1 MTKPSA
7 HDRDLTRPAD
17 LTHKGGTGASRE
29 QRPLFVDRCPPCNA
43 ACPAGEDI
51 QGWLALAQ
59 AGRYREAWE
68 LILDANPLPAVHG
81 RVCYHPCE
89 GSCNRAQLDTTV
101 SIHAVERF
109 LGDRALAEGWTPTP
123 GKSTGKRVLIVGAGP
138 SGLSAAYHL
147 ARRGHAV
154 EVRDAEPAPGGMMRY
169 GIPAYRLPRDILDGE
184 IGRIAA
190 MGVTFTPN
198 HRIED
203 LEREW
208 KDGAFDAVFVAV
220 GAHLSK
226 RIDIPSRDAVRMVD
240 ALTVLREVERGEKP
254 LLGRRVAIYGGGNT
268 AMDAARSVLRLG
280 YEPLI
285 VYRRD
290 YKNMTALPFEADE
303 AIEEGVRVHW
313 LRSIASVDQNVLRVE
328 VMEIGED
335 GKPRGTG
342 RYEEIEADAVVLAVG
357 QDSDTGFLTTV
368 EGVAL
373 RSDGTVEIDAR
384 QMTGRAG
391 LFAGGDMVPADRSVT
406 VAVGHG
412 KDAAR
417 SIDAW
422 LRGAAYDRVVRV
434 AEATFD
440 TLHLRYFADVTQR
453 AQERIGVEARRA
465 GFGEVVHG
473 LTDAQAQFEA
483 QRCLSCG
490 NCFECDGCVAACP
503 EDAVLKLGVGQRYR
517 YDYDRCTGCA
527 ACYEQCPCGAIAMI
541 PEPSAP

>member
-1 MTKPSA
+1 VTKPSA

-29 QRPLFVDRCPPCNA
+29 RRPLFVDRWPPCNA

-68 LILDANPLPAVHG
+68 TILDANPLPAVHG

-89 GSCNRAQLDTTV
+89 SSCNRQQLDATV

-109 LGDRALAEGWTPTP
+109 LGDRALVEGWVPTAGEP
-123 GKSTGKRVLIVGAGP
+123 SGKRVLVVGAGP

-147 ARRGHAV
+147 ARLGHAV
-154 EVRDAEPAPGGMMRY
+154 EVRDAEPMPGGMMRY
-169 GIPAYRLPRDILDGE
+169 GIPAYRLPREVLDGE
-184 IGRIAA
+184 IARIAA
-190 MGVTFTPN
+190 MGVVFTPD

-208 KDGAFDAVFVAV
+208 REGGFDAVFVAV

-226 RIDIPSRDAVRMVD
+226 RIEIPSRDAVRMVD
-240 ALTVLREVERGEKP
+240 ALALLRDVERGDPP

-268 AMDAARSVLRLG
+268 AMDAARTVLRLG

-303 AIEEGVRVHW
+303 AVEEGVRVHW
-313 LRSIASVDQNVLRVE
+313 LRSIASLEENAMRVE
-328 VMEIGED
+328 VMEIGAD

-342 RYEEIEADAVVLAVG
+342 RFENIEADAIVLAVG
-357 QDSDTGFLTTV
+357 QDSDTGFLASV
-368 EGVAL
+368 PGVRL
-373 RSDGTVEIDAR
+373 RSDHTVEIDAQ

-391 LFAGGDMVPADRSVT
+391 LFAGGDMVPAERSVT

-412 KDAAR
+412 KEAAR

-422 LRGAAYDRVVRV
+422 LRGASYERVTRV

-440 TLHLRYFADVTQR
+440 TLHLRFFTDVTQR
-453 AQERIGVEARRA
+453 AQVRASLASRRD
-465 GFGEVVHG
+465 GFSEVVHG
-473 LTDAQAQFEA
+473 LTEVEARFEA

-503 EDAVLKLGVGQRYR
+503 EDAVVKLGEGQRYR

-527 ACYEQCPCGAIAMI
+527 ACYEQCPCGAIAMV
-541 PEPSAP
+541 PEPRGA

>member
-17 LTHKGGTGASRE
+17 LTRKGGTGAARE
-29 QRPLFVDRCPPCNA
+29 RRPLFVDRWPPCNA
-43 ACPAGEDI
+43 ACPAGENI

-59 AGRYREAWE
+59 AGQYREAWQ

-89 GSCNRAQLDTTV
+89 GSCNRAQLDDTV

-123 GKSTGKRVLIVGAGP
+123 GAPSGKRVLIVGAGP

-147 ARRGHAV
+147 ARLGHAV
-154 EVRDAEPAPGGMMRY
+154 EVRDAEAEPGGMMRF
-169 GIPAYRLPRDILDGE
+169 GIPAYRLPREVLDGE
-184 IGRIAA
+184 IARIAA

-198 HRIED
+198 HRIDD
-203 LEREW
+203 LDREW
-208 KDGAFDAVFVAV
+208 AEGGFDAVFVAV

-240 ALTVLREVERGEKP
+240 ALSLLRDVERGAPP

-268 AMDAARSVLRLG
+268 AMDAARTVLRLG
-280 YEPLI
+280 HEPLI

-313 LRSIASVDQNVLRVE
+313 LRSIASVDAGTLRVE

-357 QDSDTGFLTTV
+357 QDADTGFLSTV
-368 EGVAL
+368 RGVTL
-373 RSDGTVEIDAR
+373 RPDGTVEVDAR

-417 SIDAW
+417 AIDAW
-422 LRGAAYDRVVRV
+422 LLGVDYERVVRS

-440 TLHLRYFADVTQR
+440 TLHLRFFTDVTQR
-453 AQERIGVEARRA
+453 AQERAALAARRA

-473 LTDAQAQFEA
+473 LSDDEARFEA

-503 EDAVLKLGVGQRYR
+503 EDAVVKLGDGQRYR

-527 ACYEQCPCGAIAMI
+527 ACYEQCPCGAISMV
-541 PEPSAP
+541 PEPRGA